1 MTRQPECTDNQWLT
15 TWLQQAE
22 SRDKPC
28 CQACFNTEISCKT
41 QEGLFQE
48 LATLL
53 FDHCKCAKVIA
64 SPIVMQR
71 FSLACFF
78 NNHIAKFS
86 CMQTHS
92 YTHAHTS
99 FYTIYNVYQYL
110 CVTTMLGSKL
120 AKSLKR
126 STRRC
131 YINNTSVQFCFS
143 CQHEHRTSHYRCLTG
158 VQVLIV
164 TNSDTGTTRP
174 IVSERC
180 DAVSCQKSEE
190 HLINPTSL
198 WFPPMCT
205 HVNVG

>member
-1 MTRQPECTDNQWLT
+1 MTTVV
-15 TWLQQAE
+15 
-22 SRDKPC
+22 
-28 CQACFNTEISCKT
+28 
-41 QEGLFQE
+41 
-48 LATLL
+48 

-78 NNHIAKFS
+78 NNHIAKCS

-110 CVTTMLGSKL
+110 CVTRTLGSKL
-120 AKSLKR
+120 AKCLKH

-143 CQHEHRTSHYRCLTG
+143 CQDNVEHGTSHYRCLTD

-164 TNSDTGTTRP
+164 TTSDTGTSQP

-180 DAVSCQKSEE
+180 DAVSCQKTVE
-190 HLINPTSL
+190 HLINQTSL
-198 WFPPMCT
+198 WFPS
-205 HVNVG
+205 NVHPCKCWLIYCKYF